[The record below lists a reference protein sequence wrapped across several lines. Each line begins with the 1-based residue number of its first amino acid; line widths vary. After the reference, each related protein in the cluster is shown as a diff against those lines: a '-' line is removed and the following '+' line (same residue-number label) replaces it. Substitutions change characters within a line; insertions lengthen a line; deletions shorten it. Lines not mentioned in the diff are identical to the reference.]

1 MNARSSKREGHARRM
16 VAPWVRTRLRTAPGA
31 AAAFG
36 VLVLLTAFLAAAF
49 PRAVDSYENHGLRH
63 DLSDAQP
70 SRSVLEVSTPQPPLE
85 MPEPAREKSL
95 LPEHL
100 GDAHRAMAALLPEP
114 LRVDTAQSAY
124 GVETAKPLEGTD
136 RWLPRPEGASP
147 EFSVVAQSGLETHST
162 VREGRL
168 PKTDG
173 RVTSATTELEAA
185 VTAETAKTLDIR
197 TGSVLHLGDPGE
209 GALSVRITGIVDPRD
224 PHGSY
229 WSADPRLRAPGL
241 LVAPGTS
248 PPVAYWNASLLIAPD
263 AAPALLGTLGEP
275 QPYWRFAPLTGHLT
289 AQDVPALTDRIA
301 SLEGGPGLLE
311 IKGAVDENALL
322 TTDMDGILA
331 SCTTMR
337 DAIAPVVA
345 VAAFGIGTVA
355 AVVVAMTGGL
365 FAVRRRA
372 ELALLRS
379 RGGSLRGIGGRLLA
393 ETAVVALPTAA
404 AGLLL
409 AVLVVDDAR
418 LLPAVIGTAAVA
430 VMACAALPVR
440 AVTQHRRPRV
450 PGERDDVVLAR
461 PSRRRTVAE
470 LTLLV
475 LAVVAVVALR
485 RRGTSDGA
493 DHLVSAAPVLV
504 GLIAAL
510 VLVRLYPLP
519 LRWAARPAGRLRGAV
534 GFLSLARTGRSS
546 AAGALPLLALLVA
559 LTTAAFG
566 GSVLA
571 GVADARD
578 RAALLATGADARVS
592 GPGDVLALPK
602 GAERAVRDVP
612 GVRGVA
618 AVLVEHALTL
628 PARNQAER
636 SEPLAVSLVGADPGA
651 YAKLARHAD
660 LGAFP
665 ADALRTSPA
674 TGDAS
679 GEPVLHAVASPGVAK
694 QLGKGTHRINS
705 AAGTFTVKVT
715 AVRSRTPAVASA
727 EFLVVDGSR
736 LTHRAPTA
744 LLATGTGI
752 DGKALRAA
760 VHGMDDDLT
769 VRLRD
774 EARAT
779 FTDSPLQAGAE
790 RIYAAAIAAGAG
802 YAVLALLLSLM
813 QAAPER
819 ATLLA
824 RLRTMGLTTR
834 QGRQLLGLEALPQ
847 ALLAAVGGILVGWA
861 TINLLAP
868 GVDLVRLALAAAPGS
883 APLDSASLRADPW
896 SLALPAAAVVLLAG
910 AVAAVQAWWAGRR
923 GSITELRAGDTR

>member
-1 MNARSSKREGHARRM
+1 MNPRSSNSGWRART

-31 AAAFG
+31 AVAFG
-36 VLVLLTAFLAAAF
+36 VLVLLTSFLAAAF
-49 PRAVDSYENHGLRH
+49 PRAVDAYENHGLRY
-63 DLSDAQP
+63 DLTDASP
-70 SRSVLEVSTPQPPLE
+70 SRSVLEVSTPQPPLGMVE
-85 MPEPAREKSL
+85 AAREESL
-95 LPEHL
+95 RPERL
-100 GDAHRAMAALLPEP
+100 ADAHRAVAGMLPEP
-114 LRVDTAQSAY
+114 LRVDAAQSAY

-136 RWLPRPEGASP
+136 PWLPRPQGASP
-147 EFSVVAQSGLETHST
+147 EFALVAQNGLAAHSA

-168 PKTDG
+168 PKAGG
-173 RVTSATTELEAA
+173 RVTSATKDLEAA
-185 VTAETAKTLDIR
+185 VTAETAKALGLEA
-197 TGSVLHLGDPGE
+197 GSVLHLGEPGAA
-209 GALSVRITGIVDPRD
+209 ALTVRITGIVDPRD
-224 PHGSY
+224 PRGSY

-241 LVAPGTS
+241 LVQPGSS
-248 PPVAYWNASLLIAPD
+248 PPTVYWNASLLIAPD

-275 QPYWRFAPLTGHLT
+275 QPYWRFALATGHLT
-289 AQDVPALTDRIA
+289 THDVPALTDRIA
-301 SLEGGPGLLE
+301 SLEGGPALLE
-311 IKGAVDENALL
+311 IKGAVDENASL

-331 SCTTMR
+331 SYTTMR

-345 VAAFGIGTVA
+345 VAAVGIGAVA
-355 AVVVAMTGGL
+355 AVVLAMTGGL
-365 FAVRRRA
+365 FAARRRA
-372 ELALLRS
+372 ELSLLRS

-393 ETAVVALPTAA
+393 ESAVVALPAAA

-409 AVLVVDDAR
+409 AVLVVGEAR
-418 LLPAVIGTAAVA
+418 LLPAVTGAGAVA
-430 VMACAALPVR
+430 VTACAVLPVH
-440 AVTQHRRPRV
+440 AVTRHRRPRV

-461 PSRRRTVAE
+461 PSTRRTVAE
-470 LTLLV
+470 LTLLI
-475 LAVVAVVALR
+475 LAVGAVVALR

-504 GLIAAL
+504 ALIAAL

-559 LTTAAFG
+559 LSTAAFG

-592 GPGDVLALPK
+592 SPGDTVPLPK
-602 GAERAVRDVP
+602 GAARAVADVP
-612 GVRGVA
+612 GVQDVT
-618 AVLVEHALTL
+618 AVQIEHALTL
-628 PARNQAER
+628 PARDQADR
-636 SEPLAVSLVGADPGA
+636 SAPLAVSLVGADPGA
-651 YAKLARHAD
+651 YARVARGLG

-665 ADALRTSPA
+665 ADALRTAPA
-674 TGDAS
+674 GGS
-679 GEPVLHAVASPGVAK
+679 GGEPVLHAVASPGVAEE
-694 QLGKGTHRINS
+694 LGKGTHRIDS
-705 AAGTFTVKVT
+705 IAGAFTVRIA
-715 AVRSRTPAVASA
+715 AVRSRTPAVSSA
-727 EFLVVDGSR
+727 EFLVVDGSQ
-736 LTHRAPTA
+736 LTYRAPTA
-744 LLATGTGI
+744 LLATGAGI

-760 VHGMDDDLT
+760 VQGMDDDLT
-769 VRLRD
+769 VRLRT
-774 EARAT
+774 EARAA
-779 FTDSPLQAGAE
+779 FTDSPLQSGAE

-847 ALLAAVGGILVGWA
+847 ALLAAVGGVLVGWA
-861 TINLLAP
+861 TIHLLAP
-868 GVDLVRLALAAAPGS
+868 GVDLVRLALAAAPGL
-883 APLDSASLRADPW
+883 APVDSASLRADPW
-896 SLALPAAAVVLLAG
+896 SLAVPAAAVVLLAG
-910 AVAAVQAWWAGRR
+910 TVAAVQAWWAGRR

>member
-1 MNARSSKREGHARRM
+1 MNPRSGKHEGHARRT

-31 AAAFG
+31 ALAFG

-85 MPEPAREKSL
+85 IPEPAREKSL
-95 LPEHL
+95 LPERL
-100 GDAHRAMAALLPEP
+100 AEAHRAVAGLLPEP

-147 EFSVVAQSGLETHST
+147 EFSVVAQSGLRTHST

-173 RVTSATTELEAA
+173 RVTSATKELEAA
-185 VTAETAKTLDIR
+185 VTAETAQTLGIR

-209 GALSVRITGIVDPRD
+209 TALSVRITGIVDPRD
-224 PHGSY
+224 PQGSY

-241 LVAPGTS
+241 LVAPGSS

-301 SLEGGPGLLE
+301 SLEGGPGLLG

-331 SCTTMR
+331 SYTTMR
-337 DAIAPVVA
+337 DAITPVVA

-365 FAVRRRA
+365 FAARRRA

-475 LAVVAVVALR
+475 LAVGAVVALR

-612 GVRGVA
+612 GVREVT
-618 AVLVEHALTL
+618 AVQVEHALTL

-636 SEPLAVSLVGADPGA
+636 SEPLPVSLVGADPGA

-674 TGDAS
+674 AGDPS
-679 GEPVLHAVASPGVAK
+679 GEPVLHAVASPRVAE
-694 QLGKGTHRINS
+694 QLGEGTHRINS
-705 AAGTFTVKVT
+705 AAGPFTVKVT
-715 AVRSRTPAVASA
+715 AVRSRTPAVSSA

-752 DGKALRAA
+752 DGTALRAA

-861 TINLLAP
+861 TIRLLAP

-896 SLALPAAAVVLLAG
+896 SLALPAAAVVVLAG
-910 AVAAVQAWWAGRR
+910 TVAAVQAWWAGRR

>member
-1 MNARSSKREGHARRM
+1 MNPRSSRPEGHARRT

-31 AAAFG
+31 ALAFG

-95 LPEHL
+95 LPERL
-100 GDAHRAMAALLPEP
+100 AGAHRAITELLPEP

-136 RWLPRPEGASP
+136 RWLPRPQGASP
-147 EFSVVAQSGLETHST
+147 QFSLVAQSGLETHSK

-173 RVTSATTELEAA
+173 RTTSATDELEAA
-185 VTAETAKTLDIR
+185 VTAETAKTLRIE
-197 TGSVLHLGDPGE
+197 TGSVLHLGAPGDT
-209 GALSVRITGIVDPRD
+209 ALTVRITGIVDPGD

-248 PPVAYWNASLLIAPD
+248 PPLVYWNASLLIAPD

-289 AQDVPALTDRIA
+289 TQDVPALTDRIA
-301 SLEGGPGLLE
+301 SLEGGPGLLG
-311 IKGAVDENALL
+311 IKSAVDENALL

-331 SCTTMR
+331 SYTTMR
-337 DAIAPVVA
+337 DAITPVVA

-365 FAVRRRA
+365 FAARRRA

-418 LLPAVIGTAAVA
+418 PMPAVIGAAAVA

-475 LAVVAVVALR
+475 LAVGAVVALR

-519 LRWAARPAGRLRGAV
+519 LRWAARPVGRLRGAV

-578 RAALLATGADARVS
+578 RAALLATGADARVA
-592 GPGDVLALPK
+592 GPGDTVALPK

-612 GVRGVA
+612 GVREVT
-618 AVLVEHALTL
+618 AVQIEHALNL

-636 SEPLAVSLVGADPGA
+636 SDPLPVSLVGADPGA
-651 YAKLARHAD
+651 YARLTRHAE

-665 ADALRTSPA
+665 ADALRTSPPS
-674 TGDAS
+674 GDAS
-679 GEPVLHAVASPGVAK
+679 GRPVLHAVASPGVAK
-694 QLGKGTHRINS
+694 QLGTGTHRINS
-705 AAGTFTVKVT
+705 TAGPFDVKVS
-715 AVRSRTPAVASA
+715 AVRSRTPAVSSA

-744 LLATGTGI
+744 LLATGAGI

-774 EARAT
+774 EARAA
-779 FTDSPLQAGAE
+779 FTDSPLQSGAE

-861 TINLLAP
+861 TIRLLAP

-896 SLALPAAAVVLLAG
+896 SLALPAAAMVVLAG
-910 AVAAVQAWWAGRR
+910 TVAAVQAWWAGRR

>member
-1 MNARSSKREGHARRM
+1 MNPRSSKPEGHARRT

-31 AAAFG
+31 AFAFG

-85 MPEPAREKSL
+85 LPEPAREKSL
-95 LPEHL
+95 LPERL
-100 GDAHRAMAALLPEP
+100 ADAHRAVTGLLPEP

-136 RWLPRPEGASP
+136 PWLPRPEGASP
-147 EFSVVAQSGLETHST
+147 EFSVVAQSGLEAHST
-162 VREGRL
+162 MREGRL

-173 RVTSATTELEAA
+173 RVTSTTKELEAA
-185 VTAETAKTLDIR
+185 VTAETAKTLKIR

-248 PPVAYWNASLLIAPD
+248 PPVTYWNASLLIAPD

-275 QPYWRFAPLTGHLT
+275 EPYWRFAPLTGHLT
-289 AQDVPALTDRIA
+289 AQDVTALTDRIA
-301 SLEGGPGLLE
+301 SLEGGPELLE
-311 IKGAVDENALL
+311 IKGAVDKNAML

-331 SCTTMR
+331 SYATMR
-337 DAIAPVVA
+337 DAITPVVA

-365 FAVRRRA
+365 FAARRRA

-379 RGGSLRGIGGRLLA
+379 RGGSLRGIGGRLLG

-404 AGLLL
+404 TGLLL

-440 AVTQHRRPRV
+440 AVAQHRRPRV

-475 LAVVAVVALR
+475 LALGAVVALR

-592 GPGDVLALPK
+592 SPGDVVPLPK
-602 GAERAVRDVP
+602 GAERDVRDVP
-612 GVRGVA
+612 GVREVT
-618 AVLVEHALTL
+618 AVQIEHALNL

-636 SEPLAVSLVGADPGA
+636 SDPLAVSLVGADPGA
-651 YAKLARHAD
+651 YATLARHTG

-674 TGDAS
+674 AGDAS

-694 QLGKGTHRINS
+694 QLGEGTHRIPS
-705 AAGTFTVKVT
+705 AAGPFTVKVA
-715 AVRSRTPAVASA
+715 AVRSRTPAVSSA

-736 LTHRAPTA
+736 LTHRVPTA

-861 TINLLAP
+861 TIRLLAP

-910 AVAAVQAWWAGRR
+910 TVAAVQAWWAGRR